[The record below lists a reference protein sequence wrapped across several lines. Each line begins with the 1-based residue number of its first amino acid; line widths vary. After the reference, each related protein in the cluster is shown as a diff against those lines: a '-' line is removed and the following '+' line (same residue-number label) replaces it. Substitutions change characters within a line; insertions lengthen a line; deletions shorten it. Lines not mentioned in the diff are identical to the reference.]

1 VENPSTQKKIIN
13 RIVSVPSMDSWDEL
27 INFISTETDQY
38 ISDKKKSYG
47 LKLAAEEIIS
57 NIVKVSEGKKGVM
70 IKIKSQKVI
79 SEEGRLAFELVIA
92 DNGIYFNPEFDSL
105 ENPSPKIKISERK
118 EGGLGLFL
126 AKVSC
131 DSVKYIYKDFFNIY
145 TLSVNMDKI
154 EEIYDKLG

>member
-1 VENPSTQKKIIN
+1 MENPSTHKKIIN

-57 NIVKVSEGKKGVM
+57 NIVRISEDKEGVI
-70 IKIKSQKVI
+70 IKIKSQKVT
-79 SEEGRLAFELVIA
+79 SAKGKLAFELVIA

-145 TLSVNMDKI
+145 TLSINM
-154 EEIYDKLG
+154 EEIHDKLG

>member
-1 VENPSTQKKIIN
+1 
-13 RIVSVPSMDSWDEL
+13 MDSWDEL

-57 NIVKVSEGKKGVM
+57 NIVRISEDKEGVI
-70 IKIKSQKVI
+70 IKIKSQKVT
-79 SEEGRLAFELVIA
+79 SARGMLAFELVIA
-92 DNGIYFNPEFDSL
+92 DNGVYFNPEFDSL

-145 TLSVNMDKI
+145 TLSINM
-154 EEIYDKLG
+154 EEIHDKLGWSQEKP

>member
-1 VENPSTQKKIIN
+1 MENPNTNQKKIN
-13 RIVSVPSMDSWDEL
+13 RIVAKPSMDNWEEL
-27 INFISTETDQY
+27 IDFISTETDQY

-57 NIVKVSEGKKGVM
+57 NIVKVSESKEGVL
-70 IKIKSQKVI
+70 IKIKSQKVT
-79 SEEGRLAFELVIA
+79 SEEGQQVFELVIA

-126 AKVSC
+126 VKVSC

-145 TLSVNMDKI
+145 TLSVYMDKI
-154 EEIYDKLG
+154 EENS

>member
-1 VENPSTQKKIIN
+1 MENPTTNPKILN
-13 RIVSVPSMDSWDEL
+13 EIVAKPSMGSWDEL
-27 INFISTETDQY
+27 IDFISTETEKY

-57 NIVKVSEGKKGVM
+57 NIIRVSEGKKGIM
-70 IKIKSQKVI
+70 IKIKSQKI
-79 SEEGRLAFELVIA
+79 TSEEGMLVFEFVIA

-105 ENPSPKIKISERK
+105 ENPNPKIKISKRK

-131 DSVKYIYKDFFNIY
+131 DSIKYIHKDLFNVY
-145 TLSVNMDKI
+145 TLSVYMDKI
-154 EEIYDKLG
+154 EENL

>member
-1 VENPSTQKKIIN
+1 MENPSTHKKIIN

-38 ISDKKKSYG
+38 ISDKKKSYV

-57 NIVKVSEGKKGVM
+57 NIVRISEDKEGVI
-70 IKIKSQKVI
+70 IKIKSQKVT
-79 SEEGRLAFELVIA
+79 SAKGKLAFELVIA
-92 DNGIYFNPEFDSL
+92 DNGVYFNPEFDSL

-145 TLSVNMDKI
+145 TLSINM
-154 EEIYDKLG
+154 EEIHDKLG